1 MLHPNRV
8 NANSSILAFYT
19 RSIVPRITAGATRV
33 LAASKRAK
41 GIVGEDEQEDDGN
54 YGSAATLDIEVLQ
67 AMSKRVHYGLLR
79 SLAAILVP
87 NVLTAV

>member
-1 MLHPNRV
+1 M
-8 NANSSILAFYT
+8 
-19 RSIVPRITAGATRV
+19 

-67 AMSKRVHYGLLR
+67 AMSKRVHYGLPR
-79 SLAAILVP
+79 SLSAILVP
-87 NVLTAV
+87 NVLTDL